1 MLKLICFS
9 AVQGLFL
16 AGAQILLKLAL
27 MKMDNFSWTW
37 KFFQDLF
44 VNWYLLAS
52 GVSAV
57 FATLLW
63 TFILKHNDISLVYPL
78 TSMSYIFGILG
89 GMFIFHEVV
98 PTMRWVGVVFIII
111 GAVFLTRPA

>member
-1 MLKLICFS
+1 MLKLICLS
-9 AVQGLFL
+9 ATQGLFL

-27 MKMDNFSWTW
+27 LKMDKFSWTW

-52 GVSAV
+52 GISALL
-57 FATLLW
+57 ATFLW
-63 TFILKHNDISLVYPL
+63 TFILKHNDLSLVYPL

-89 GMFIFHEVV
+89 GIIVFHETV
-98 PTMRWVGVVFIII
+98 PTMRWVGVVFIMI
-111 GAVFLTRPA
+111 GAVFLTRP